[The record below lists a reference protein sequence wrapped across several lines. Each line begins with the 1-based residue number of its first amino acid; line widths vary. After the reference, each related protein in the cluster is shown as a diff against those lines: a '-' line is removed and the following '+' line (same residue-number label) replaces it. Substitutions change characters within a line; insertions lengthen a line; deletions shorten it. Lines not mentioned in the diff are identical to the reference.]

1 MQIIEKYSMYKRCI
15 CEISMCIIKFK
26 QFKMLSLFQHNHVI
40 SIYHLQHHGAVNW
53 CCWVVGFF
61 CVCFFFFT
69 SLQRNVSALSFSQD
83 RWMQDYLRD
92 FRQRLDRRADA
103 LSGRVREKHGRH
115 RQGKCG

>member
-1 MQIIEKYSMYKRCI
+1 MKNIEKYSMYKRCI

-26 QFKMLSLFQHNHVI
+26 QFKMVSLFQLHHVI
-40 SIYHLQHHGAVNW
+40 RIYHLQHHDA
-53 CCWVVGFF
+53 
-61 CVCFFFFT
+61 FFFT

-92 FRQRLDRRADA
+92 FRQRLERRADA

-115 RQGKCG
+115 SKGKCG